1 VKSSRAGAAARLEYL
16 TNMLNIVGVS
26 RRTRTRR
33 RAPVASANQL
43 DLLFSALGDRTRRA
57 LLARLARSPAIV
69 TELAAPFDLSLPA
82 VSRHIR
88 VLEAAGLV
96 RRTVEGRIHRCAL
109 AAEPLRTADAWLQ
122 HYRHFWDSNLEALAQ
137 YVES

>member
-1 VKSSRAGAAARLEYL
+1 
-16 TNMLNIVGVS
+16 MS

-33 RAPVASANQL
+33 RQRVTGATQL

-57 LLARLARSPAIV
+57 LLARLAESPAMV

-96 RRTVEGRIHRCAL
+96 RRTVEGRVHHCTLVAG
-109 AAEPLRTADAWLQ
+109 PLRRADAWLQ
-122 HYRHFWDSNLEALAQ
+122 HYRHFWDTNLDAFARH
-137 YVES
+137 VES